1 MFVTRAAAGSL
12 PNFQASLRTFPGH
25 TASPVKPLRLPLAPP
40 RSPLDNPHPIS
51 RSQPGS
57 HDHLEVC
64 YSQLCDIDP
73 MILRVRQ
80 LRHQGDFPRARCL
93 EQELMPL
100 C

>member
-1 MFVTRAAAGSL
+1 
-12 PNFQASLRTFPGH
+12 
-25 TASPVKPLRLPLAPP
+25 
-40 RSPLDNPHPIS
+40 LDDPFPIS
-51 RSQPGS
+51 RFQPGFRE
-57 HDHLEVC
+57 HLEVC

-100 C
+100 F